1 MPGKQS
7 GELPGDGV
15 RPAGRGA
22 ACGKGS
28 GRHAAGGNAAVGAVD
43 SPMASPGDHGRSVGW
58 GARRPSSPHPP
69 GLQAALLP
77 LLQVSVPRPW
87 PPLHGA
93 AGGAPSSRS
102 QGPRPP
108 PALCPLGCLPWGAS
122 LGSEEQTQPVLGPPA
137 SGSCPTPS
145 GRGRSHQLAGPC
157 PVSLTLLSSK
167 DQGWV
172 GLGGGPLP
180 RVWASRSPPGAP
192 VVGGEVGHTFF
203 QGTHSA
209 AGPPARPSISPPP
222 QAQCG
227 PHTESHSS
235 LPEAPGDTAASLP
248 GHAARRGW
256 GRGEAGS
263 C

>member
-1 MPGKQS
+1 MGCGLRD
-7 GELPGDGV
+7 GEL
-15 RPAGRGA
+15 PAGRGA
-22 ACGKGS
+22 AGMQL
-28 GRHAAGGNAAVGAVD
+28 AGTRLWERWTRPWRLQATTGALWGGVHVG
-43 SPMASPGDHGRSVGW
+43 P
-58 GARRPSSPHPP
+58 PHPTLLGSRLRFSPFCRCLSRAHGPLCTGPLGEPPAPAHKGP
-69 GLQAALLP
+69 G
-77 LLQVSVPRPW
+77 
-87 PPLHGA
+87 
-93 AGGAPSSRS
+93 
-102 QGPRPP
+102 PP